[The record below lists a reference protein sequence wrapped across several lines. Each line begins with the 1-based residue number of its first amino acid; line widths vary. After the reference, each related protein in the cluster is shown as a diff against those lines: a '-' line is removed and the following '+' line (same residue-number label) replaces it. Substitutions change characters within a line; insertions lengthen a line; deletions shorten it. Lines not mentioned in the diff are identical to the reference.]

1 MWETE
6 KRLAKSLKEKELY
19 DSELTVTRDKMIF
32 DEG

>member
-6 KRLAKSLKEKELY
+6 KLLAKFLNEKELC
-19 DSELTVTRDKMIF
+19 DSELTVTRDKMMF